1 MFCNT
6 SLMKITFK
14 VCFILGTG
22 TQENGKLKR
31 GHIREKN
38 FSSGIEAI
46 LIFFSSTEGI
56 LSIKKNQ
63 NN

>member
-1 MFCNT
+1 
-6 SLMKITFK
+6 MKITFK

-22 TQENGKLKR
+22 TQEKGKLKR